1 MPSGCYSQMSLFDSG
16 FICFKSVFYGIF
28 IQSVFSTSVFVIDID
43 IIMKK
48 NICMQGYIGFNI

>member
-1 MPSGCYSQMSLFDSG
+1 MSLFDSG